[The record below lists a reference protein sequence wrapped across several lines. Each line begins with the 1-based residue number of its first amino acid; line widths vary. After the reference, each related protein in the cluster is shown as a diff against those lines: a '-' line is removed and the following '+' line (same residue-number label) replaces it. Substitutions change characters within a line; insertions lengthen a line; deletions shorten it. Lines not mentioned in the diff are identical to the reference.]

1 MRRFLYELFEA
12 FKIALQAIQSN
23 KARGILTTLGIV
35 IGITAISTTMT
46 VMVGMKDSFQSQ
58 LSMLGADV
66 LYVQRS
72 PWLQMDDWWKY
83 RNRPQVKLDEAER
96 LEKMLGDKVT
106 AVNPST
112 GTMKNIKYESE
123 TIEDVFITGTT
134 EKYLKTSSGL
144 PEDGRF
150 LNRLDEISARYVC
163 VIGYEIKTR
172 LYKNTD
178 PIGKRLRIGSYNFR
192 VIGVMEKQG
201 QFLGS
206 LGGPNLDIQVYVPI
220 TTFQRC
226 FGKQHGLSIAVKAAD
241 PSLMDE
247 TQEEVIG
254 AMRKIRKLSPVTPD
268 NFSINKQDAFTQ
280 LYDSIMGVVGIIG
293 FLITGISLF
302 VGGIGV
308 MNIMF
313 VSVTERT
320 HEIGIRKAIGAK
332 RRTILI
338 QFLLEAAM
346 ICLIGCLI
354 ALVLSYGLSWIIDI
368 FFAATLSPGVVLF
381 AIFIAVL
388 VGVLSGFFPAL
399 KAARLNPIDAL
410 RYE

>member
-1 MRRFLYELFEA
+1 MRRLLYEAFEA
-12 FKIALQAIQSN
+12 FKIALLAIQSN
-23 KARGILTTLGIV
+23 KARGFLTTLGIV

-46 VMVGMKDSFQSQ
+46 VMVGMKTSFQSQ

-72 PWLQMDDWWKY
+72 PWIQMDDWWKY
-83 RNRPQVKLDEAER
+83 RNRPQVTLEEAEK
-96 LEKMLGDKVT
+96 LEKMLGDKVA

-112 GTMKNIKYESE
+112 GTMRNIKYESE

-134 EKYLKTSSGL
+134 EKYLKTASGM

-150 LNRLDEISARYVC
+150 LNNLDAISARFVC
-163 VIGYEIKTR
+163 VIGNEIKTR
-172 LYKNTD
+172 LFKGAD
-178 PIGKRLRIGSYNFR
+178 PVGKRLRIGSYNFR

-206 LGGPNLDIQVYVPI
+206 LGGPNLDVQVYIPL
-220 TTFQRC
+220 TTFHKC
-226 FGKQHGLSIAVKAAD
+226 FGKQRGLSIAVKAMDAG
-241 PSLMDE
+241 LMED
-247 TQEEVIG
+247 TQEEITG
-254 AMRKIRKLSPVTPD
+254 AMRKIRKLSPTVQD
-268 NFSINKQDAFTQ
+268 NFAINKQDAFTQ

-293 FLITGISLF
+293 ILITSISLF

-332 RRTILI
+332 RRTILV
-338 QFLLEAAM
+338 QFLFEAAM
-346 ICLIGCLI
+346 ICLIGCMI
-354 ALVLSYGLSWIIDI
+354 ALALSYGISWIIDI
-368 FFAATLSPGVVLF
+368 FFAATLSPGIVIF
-381 AIFIAVL
+381 AVIISVL

-399 KAARLNPIDAL
+399 KASRLNPIEAL